1 MLFARQ
7 FEREEWDTLWMHLS
21 PFCLSKGQALLHKVP
36 VPSDHCGGKSVPV
49 VILSGLLFCLRIT
62 ACSLTGDC
70 DLVSDTFAP
79 AHWGLPHV
87 KNWMT
92 AGCPDLSV
100 SLIQVTFLIY
110 QPFTTHK
117 GLGDREDGK
126 TLGVRYLP
134 SCNPVQTAQGVSL
147 RKDGSALKDSEVVF
161 FTLLCILRNFFGIQ
175 ISGPIST
182 LKSKPGPGYRDGPR
196 RYSSAIQV
204 SRKMDQKTPLRHG
217 KNKIN
222 FALS

>member
-79 AHWGLPHV
+79 ADWGLPHV

-117 GLGDREDGK
+117 GLGDREDRK

-134 SCNPVQTAQGVSL
+134 SCNPVQTAQVSHW
-147 RKDGSALKDSEVVF
+147 G
-161 FTLLCILRNFFGIQ
+161 
-175 ISGPIST
+175 
-182 LKSKPGPGYRDGPR
+182 
-196 RYSSAIQV
+196 
-204 SRKMDQKTPLRHG
+204 KMDQHSGTLKWYFSLYCAYLGIFLESKFLGPTHFNVEEQTWSRIQG
-217 KNKIN
+217 W
-222 FALS
+222 ST